1 MGSSGARWLG
11 KQSVVKTPSACAVV
25 TPPVMTVR
33 PKMMTSQDLRTVLSP
48 LGSRP
53 GQAGGPPYPP
63 SLSAFRSKV
72 LSAIDVMA
80 LLRGRGWVPC
90 ACVSDDARRRTMRRG
105 GRHREDATRCLPTS
119 SHVGRPHHALNS

>member
-80 LLRGRGWVPC
+80 LLRGRGWVL
-90 ACVSDDARRRTMRRG
+90 VRVRERRRKAENHEKGRTTSRG
-105 GRHREDATRCLPTS
+105 
-119 SHVGRPHHALNS
+119 